1 MLKTKIIVVAGATIL
16 ALAVFSYF
24 NSYNTTL
31 KTNQTTSMAT
41 QGLNQTIMQV
51 SSPAFKNDTN
61 IPSEFTC
68 DGLDISPPIDITG
81 VPKEAKTL
89 SIIMQDPDAPMGTIT
104 HWLVWNVPPTKLQF
118 IKNEKIEF
126 AQGLTSLGKIGYGG
140 PCPPSG
146 IHRYFFK
153 IYALDSKLD
162 LVNGSSVTDLQK
174 AMLGHVV
181 AEDTLMGKYAKK

>member
-1 MLKTKIIVVAGATIL
+1 MGAVIL
-16 ALAVFSYF
+16 ALVVFSYLTF
-24 NSYNTTL
+24 F
-31 KTNQTTSMAT
+31 KTNQITPISK
-41 QGLNQTIMQV
+41 QDFNPIYMQV
-51 SSPAFKNDTN
+51 SSPAFENNTD

-68 DGLDISPPIDITG
+68 DGSNISPPIDIMG

-104 HWLVWNVPPTKLQF
+104 HWLVWNIPPTELHF

-126 AQGLTSLGKIGYGG
+126 AQGLSSLGKIGYGG

-146 IHRYFFK
+146 THRYFFT

-162 LVNGSSVTDLQK
+162 LVDGSSVADLQG
-174 AMLGHVV
+174 AMSGHVLAKV
-181 AEDTLMGKYAKK
+181 LLMGKYAKK